1 MMTEQGDAAAR
12 AQEAIDQ
19 LKQAI
24 EENPEAVKQAATDA
38 IASLRATMADLSAR
52 QKAELVG
59 TLRDLKDKVSQSN
72 LKQQIDELVAQLN
85 QST

>member
-1 MMTEQGDAAAR
+1 MSTDQSDAAAR
-12 AQEAIDQ
+12 AQQSIDQ
-19 LKQAI
+19 IKQAI

-38 IASLRATMADLSAR
+38 VASLRATVSDLTAR

-59 TLRDLKDKVSQSN
+59 DVRDLKNRVVESN
-72 LKQQIDELVAQLN
+72 LKQQLDAVIAQLN